1 MATTLFCVPASHPS
15 LTAALMLE
23 HKGIEYRRIDF
34 APGVHRVALRG
45 VGFRGRTVPALRIDG
60 RRIQGS
66 REISRALEKVR
77 PEPPLF
83 PADRREDVER
93 VEAWGDEELQPIPRR
108 LAWAALKRDRST
120 IRTYL
125 EGARLGLPTAVAAG
139 TSAPLV
145 FLSARLNS
153 ATDEAVRADL
163 AALPGLVDRVDGWIG
178 EGVLGGAQRNAAD
191 FQVATSLRLLLGME
205 DLRPLLEGRPAE
217 RLAREVVPEFAGRV
231 GPVFPRE
238 WLPG

>member
-1 MATTLFCVPASHPS
+1 MAATLFCVPASHPS
-15 LTAALMLE
+15 LAAAPMLD
-23 HKGIEYRRIDF
+23 HKGIDYRRIDF
-34 APGVHRVALRG
+34 APGLHRGLLRA

-60 RRIQGS
+60 RRVQGS
-66 REISRALEKVR
+66 REISRALDQIR
-77 PEPPLF
+77 AEPPLF

-93 VEAWGDEELQPIPRR
+93 VEAWGDEELQPVPRR

-125 EGARLGLPTAVAAG
+125 EDARLGFPKAVAAG

-145 FLSARLNS
+145 YLSARLNQ

-163 AALPGLVDRVDGWIG
+163 AALPGLLDRVDGWIG
-178 EGVLGGAQRNAAD
+178 EGVLGAPERHAAD

-205 DLRPLLEGRPAE
+205 DVRPLFEGRPAE
-217 RLAREVVPEFAGRV
+217 RLARDVVPEFAGRV
-231 GPVFPRE
+231 GPVFPRQ
-238 WLPG
+238 WLPS